1 MARKKKIM
9 LNDYERP
16 EDVNMRLNESVIFY
30 DGKPCYA
37 LSNDVY
43 LDLYQ
48 LRSEMP
54 YIARVKAANPL
65 IDVRS
70 PQLGFLNH
78 RDMLFWVFRTTVRKQ
93 KQGLC
98 GDNTCIARIT
108 SLDNPNRISSK
119 TMCTIYFEDMLLGRY
134 PSYED
139 AMKSKHSIAFARHFA
154 IHRNEETEETLLY
167 HLDRPVAFLDEESM
181 KWHIYPEEDN
191 TVLRMYLGDLGVPI
205 A

>member
-1 MARKKKIM
+1 MSRKKKIM

-16 EDVNMRLNESVIFY
+16 EDVNMRLNESVIFC

-54 YIARVKAANPL
+54 YIARVKASNPL

-98 GDNTCIARIT
+98 GDNTCIARID
-108 SLDNPNRISSK
+108 SLDQPSRISSK
-119 TMCTIYFEDMLLGRY
+119 SMCTIYFEDMLLGRY

-139 AMKSKHSIAFARHFA
+139 AMKSKHSVAFARHFA
-154 IHRNEETEETLLY
+154 IHKMPEETRLY

-191 TVLRMYLGDLGVPI
+191 TVLRMYLGDLGVPV